1 MNYFTKKLS
10 WLFMSLMLVVSGNV
24 WAENQTGTITFGNKE
39 TDVKINAASVTGKD
53 DLGNTWTITTEGT
66 TSFTSN
72 KDYYQVG
79 KRAEPATSITFTTT
93 LPAEQSIVAMS
104 AKFGGFSATAG
115 TISLKVDDTEIGSG
129 NLDGTNDVIVNSTSS
144 ATGKV
149 LTITITD
156 IDRGVLCYY
165 ISYTYGDEPVAQKES
180 PVLTFSE
187 TTATATLGESFT
199 APTLTTEPTGLSI
212 TYSSSKPSVA
222 TVDETTGAIT
232 LVSEGSTTITA
243 TSAATDE
250 YYSGKATYTL
260 TVKEAEVPEPDT
272 FDEIDLTGKTESI
285 TFSDFSNA
293 ASGYATA
300 IQGAFP
306 ASDGNAYEGWNKT
319 DCMYNGKNHKLLQ
332 MKSSTGKLT
341 SPTIKSNQGIKV
353 IVTYGSLKGIKLTI
367 GEETV
372 TGEAGGGEDS
382 QPQTIQLTST
392 ATETTFTI
400 QSAGSNATYV
410 KSIEIVPLI
419 GDEPDAPTFT
429 PAEGEYTE
437 AQAVTITAASGCTIF
452 YSIDGTTPSI
462 EYTAPIIISETT
474 TIKAIAKSASGA
486 SSDVATATYT
496 ISIPVVLQEYANIKE
511 MIDANTSATSEPTE
525 EFILHLNNAQVLYVG
540 TNDMYVK
547 DATGAVD
554 LFKCGLSYTAGQ
566 ILNGTIKAT
575 YQLYKDLPEIRSV
588 TENNLTASDGSATP
602 EALDVEEIT
611 LAGYVCNYI
620 TTSGTFVV
628 DGNNYYISDGANQ
641 IPVYNKFKISDIVLT
656 TITNGA
662 NVTATGIVVPF
673 NGEAEIALT
682 ELVVNDE
689 PIVELDTYENI
700 AATIEAAPTGKFI
713 LKLTDAQ
720 VLYSYNKDT
729 YVKDATG
736 AILFY
741 STELPYTEG
750 QVLNGTITVTYTT
763 FKGIPEINGVVE
775 NNLTA
780 TEGTATPTE
789 LGIDAAT
796 VEDHVCDLVTVTG
809 TLVVDTENDK
819 YYVSDGTNQ
828 VIVYNGRFKITEI
841 DNLLESI
848 QDGATVTATGIIIPQ
863 GTEPYNVP
871 QIALTALEETT
882 TQLKGDAN
890 GDGSVDI
897 SDVVAVVNYI
907 LNGEETSGN
916 FVFDN
921 ADVDNSKSV
930 DISDVVGIVNII
942 LNGE

>member
-10 WLFMSLMLVVSGNV
+10 WLLMSFMLVVSGNV
-24 WAENQTGTITFGNKE
+24 WAENQTGTITFSRN
-39 TDVKINAASVTGKD
+39 DVVINAASITAED
-53 DLGNTWTITTEGT
+53 NLGNTWTITTEGT
-66 TSFTSN
+66 TSFTGQTE
-72 KDYYQVG
+72 YYQVG
-79 KRAEPATSITFTTT
+79 SSKKPATSITFTTT
-93 LPAEQSIVAMS
+93 LPASQTIANIF
-104 AKFGGFSATAG
+104 AKFGGFNG
-115 TISLKVDDTEIGSG
+115 TVGNVSIMVDDNEIATGS
-129 NLDGTNDVIVNSTSS
+129 LDGSNDVIVSSSS
-144 ATGKV
+144 AVTGQTI
-149 LTITITD
+149 TITITD
-156 IDRGVLCYY
+156 IDKGVKCYY
-165 ISYTYGDEPVAQKES
+165 ISYGDDSAPVQKEK

-187 TTATATLGESFT
+187 TTATVTLGESFT
-199 APTLTTEPTGLSI
+199 APTLTTEPTGLAI
-212 TYSSSKPSVA
+212 TYSSSNTDVA
-222 TVDETTGAIT
+222 TVDETTGAVTI
-232 LVSEGSTTITA
+232 VAAGKTTITA
-243 TSAATDE
+243 TSAETVEYDE
-250 YYSGKATYTL
+250 GTASYTL
-260 TVKEAEVPEPDT
+260 TVSKPQAPT
-272 FDEIDLTGKTESI
+272 FDIIDLTGKTESI
-285 TFSDFSNA
+285 TFSDFNNA

-341 SPTIKSNQGIKV
+341 SPTIKSNKGIKV

-410 KSIEIVPLI
+410 KSIEIVPVT

-429 PAEGEYTE
+429 PDEGEYTE

-462 EYTAPIIISETT
+462 EYTDPIIISETT

-575 YQLYKDLPEIRSV
+575 YQLFKNLPEIASV
-588 TENNLTASDGSATP
+588 TENNLTATDGSATP

-741 STELPYTEG
+741 GTELPYTEG

>member
-10 WLFMSLMLVVSGNV
+10 WLLMSFMLVVSGNV
-24 WAENQTGTITFGNKE
+24 WAENQTGTITFSRN
-39 TDVKINAASVTGKD
+39 DVVINAASITAED
-53 DLGNTWTITTEGT
+53 NLGNTWTITTEGT
-66 TSFTSN
+66 TSFTGQTE
-72 KDYYQVG
+72 YYQVG
-79 KRAEPATSITFTTT
+79 SSKKPATSITFTTT
-93 LPAEQSIVAMS
+93 LPASQTIANIF
-104 AKFGGFSATAG
+104 AKFGGFNG
-115 TISLKVDDTEIGSG
+115 TVGNVSIMVDDNEIATGS
-129 NLDGTNDVIVNSTSS
+129 LDGSNDVVVSS
-144 ATGKV
+144 SSPVTGKTI
-149 LTITITD
+149 TITITD
-156 IDRGVLCYY
+156 IDKGVKCYY
-165 ISYTYGDEPVAQKES
+165 ISYGDDSAPVQKEK

-187 TTATATLGESFT
+187 TTATVTLGESFT
-199 APTLTTEPTGLSI
+199 APTLTTEPTGLAI
-212 TYSSSKPSVA
+212 TYSSSNTDVA
-222 TVDETTGAIT
+222 TVDETTGAVTI
-232 LVSEGSTTITA
+232 VAAGKTTITA
-243 TSAATDE
+243 TSAETEEYDE
-250 YYSGKATYTL
+250 GTASYTL
-260 TVKEAEVPEPDT
+260 TVSEPQAPT
-272 FDEIDLTGKTESI
+272 FDIIDLTGKTESI

-410 KSIEIVPLI
+410 KSIEIVPI
-419 GDEPDAPTFT
+419 TGDEPAAPTFT

-575 YQLYKDLPEIRSV
+575 YQLFKNLPEIASV
-588 TENNLTASDGSATP
+588 TENNLTATDGTATP

-809 TLVVDTENDK
+809 TLVVDTESDK

-871 QIALTALEETT
+871 QIALTSLEETT

>member
-10 WLFMSLMLVVSGNV
+10 WLLMSFMLVVSGNV
-24 WAENQTGTITFGNKE
+24 WAETVDVLNQSWTGMTGTTYDSF
-39 TDVKINAASVTGKD
+39 TGKTATSTAVYAGNCAG
-53 DLGNTWTITTEGT
+53 GNTSIQLRSNNSNSGIVTTVSGGMVKKIAVEWNSSTMNDRTLNVYGKNTAYESATDLYNSSKQGTLIGTIVCGTSTELTISDEYEYIGLR
-66 TSFTSN
+66 SN
-72 KDYYQVG
+72 SGAMYL
-79 KRAEPATSITFTTT
+79 TSI
-93 LPAEQSIVAMS
+93 SITWDDES
-104 AKFGGFSATAG
+104 A
-115 TISLKVDDTEIGSG
+115 
-129 NLDGTNDVIVNSTSS
+129 
-144 ATGKV
+144 
-149 LTITITD
+149 
-156 IDRGVLCYY
+156 
-165 ISYTYGDEPVAQKES
+165 PAQKEK

-212 TYSSSKPSVA
+212 TYSSSNTDVA
-222 TVDETTGAIT
+222 TVDETTGAVTI
-232 LVSEGSTTITA
+232 VAAGKTTITA
-243 TSAATDE
+243 TSAETEEYDE
-250 YYSGKATYTL
+250 GTASYTI
-260 TVKEAEVPEPDT
+260 TVSEPQAPT
-272 FDEIDLTGKTESI
+272 FDIIDLTGKTESI

-306 ASDGNAYEGWNKT
+306 ASDGNAYEGWDKT

-452 YSIDGTTPSI
+452 FSIDGTTPSI

-575 YQLYKDLPEIRSV
+575 YQLYKNLPEIASV
-588 TENNLTASDGSATP
+588 TENNLTATDGSATP

-841 DNLLESI
+841 DDLLESI

-863 GTEPYNVP
+863 GTEPYNVS

>member
-10 WLFMSLMLVVSGNV
+10 WLLMSLMLVVSGNV
-24 WAENQTGTITFGNKE
+24 WAENQTGTITFSRN
-39 TDVKINAASVTGKD
+39 DVVINAASITAED
-53 DLGNTWTITTEGT
+53 NLGNTWTITTEGT
-66 TSFTSN
+66 TSFTGQTE
-72 KDYYQVG
+72 YYQVG
-79 KRAEPATSITFTTT
+79 SSKKPATSITFTTT
-93 LPAEQSIVAMS
+93 LPASQTIANIF
-104 AKFGGFSATAG
+104 AKFGGFNG
-115 TISLKVDDTEIGSG
+115 TVGNVSIMVDDNEIATGS
-129 NLDGTNDVIVNSTSS
+129 LDGSNDVVVSS
-144 ATGKV
+144 SSPVTGKTI
-149 LTITITD
+149 TITITD
-156 IDRGVLCYY
+156 IDKGVKCYY
-165 ISYTYGDEPVAQKES
+165 ISYGDDSAPVQKEK

-187 TTATATLGESFT
+187 TTATVTLGESFT
-199 APTLTTEPTGLSI
+199 APTLTTEPTGLAI
-212 TYSSSKPSVA
+212 TYSSSNTDVA
-222 TVDETTGAIT
+222 TVDETTGAVTI
-232 LVSEGSTTITA
+232 VAAGKTTITA
-243 TSAATDE
+243 TSAETVEYDE
-250 YYSGKATYTL
+250 GTASYTL
-260 TVKEAEVPEPDT
+260 TVSKPQAPT
-272 FDEIDLTGKTESI
+272 FDIIDLTGKTESI

-306 ASDGNAYEGWNKT
+306 ASDGNAYEGWNKM

-341 SPTIKSNQGIKV
+341 SPTIKSNKGIKV

-410 KSIEIVPLI
+410 KSIEIVPLL
-419 GDEPDAPTFT
+419 GDEPAAPTFT

-462 EYTAPIIISETT
+462 EYTDPIIISETT

-575 YQLYKDLPEIRSV
+575 YQLYKNLPEIASV
-588 TENNLTASDGSATP
+588 TENNLTATDGTATP

-656 TITNGA
+656 TIANGA

-700 AATIEAAPTGKFI
+700 AAAIEAAPIGKFI

-741 STELPYTEG
+741 GTELPYTEG

-809 TLVVDTENDK
+809 TLVVDTESNK

-882 TQLKGDAN
+882 SLLKGDAN

>member
-10 WLFMSLMLVVSGNV
+10 WLLMSFMLVVSGNV
-24 WAENQTGTITFGNKE
+24 WAENQTGTITFSRN
-39 TDVKINAASVTGKD
+39 DVVINAASITAED
-53 DLGNTWTITTEGT
+53 NLGNTWTITTEGT
-66 TSFTSN
+66 TSFTGQTE
-72 KDYYQVG
+72 YYQVG
-79 KRAEPATSITFTTT
+79 SSKKPATSITFTTT
-93 LPAEQSIVAMS
+93 LPASQTIANIF
-104 AKFGGFSATAG
+104 AKFGGFNG
-115 TISLKVDDTEIGSG
+115 TVGNVSIMVDDNEIATGS
-129 NLDGTNDVIVNSTSS
+129 LDGSNDVVVSS
-144 ATGKV
+144 SSPVTGKTI
-149 LTITITD
+149 TITITD
-156 IDRGVLCYY
+156 IDKGVKCYY
-165 ISYTYGDEPVAQKES
+165 ISYGDDSAPVQKEK

-187 TTATATLGESFT
+187 TTATVTLGESFT
-199 APTLTTEPTGLSI
+199 APTLTTEPTGLAI
-212 TYSSSKPSVA
+212 TYSSSNTDVA
-222 TVDETTGAIT
+222 TVDETTGAVTI
-232 LVSEGSTTITA
+232 VAAGKTTITA
-243 TSAATDE
+243 TSAETEEYDE
-250 YYSGKATYTL
+250 GTASYTL
-260 TVKEAEVPEPDT
+260 TVSEPQAPT
-272 FDEIDLTGKTESI
+272 FDIIDLTGKTESI

-410 KSIEIVPLI
+410 KSIEIVPI
-419 GDEPDAPTFT
+419 TGDEPAAPTFT

-588 TENNLTASDGSATP
+588 TENNLTATDGTATP

-729 YVKDATG
+729 YLKDATG

-741 STELPYTEG
+741 GTELPYTEG

>member
-10 WLFMSLMLVVSGNV
+10 WLLMSFMLVVSGNV
-24 WAENQTGTITFGNKE
+24 WAENQTGTITFSRN
-39 TDVKINAASVTGKD
+39 DVVINAASITAED
-53 DLGNTWTITTEGT
+53 NLGNTWTITTEGT
-66 TSFTSN
+66 TSFTGQPE
-72 KDYYQVG
+72 YYQVG
-79 KRAEPATSITFTTT
+79 SSKKPATSITFTTT
-93 LPAEQSIVAMS
+93 LPASQTIANIF
-104 AKFGGFSATAG
+104 AKFGGFNG
-115 TISLKVDDTEIGSG
+115 TVGNVSIMVDDNEIATGS
-129 NLDGTNDVIVNSTSS
+129 LDGSNDVVVSS
-144 ATGKV
+144 SSPVTGKTI
-149 LTITITD
+149 TITITD
-156 IDRGVLCYY
+156 IDKGVKCYY
-165 ISYTYGDEPVAQKES
+165 ISYGDDSAPVQKEK

-199 APTLTTEPTGLSI
+199 APTLTTEPTGLAI
-212 TYSSSKPSVA
+212 TYSSSNTDVA
-222 TVDETTGAIT
+222 TVDETTGAVTI
-232 LVSEGSTTITA
+232 VAAGKTTITA
-243 TSAATDE
+243 TSAETEEYDE
-250 YYSGKATYTL
+250 GTASYTL
-260 TVKEAEVPEPDT
+260 TVSEPQAPT
-272 FDEIDLTGKTESI
+272 FDIIDLTGKTESI

-341 SPTIKSNQGIKV
+341 SPTIKSNKGIKV

-410 KSIEIVPLI
+410 KSIEIVPI
-419 GDEPDAPTFT
+419 TGDEPDAPTFT

-496 ISIPVVLQEYANIKE
+496 ISIPVVLQEYANIKK
-511 MIDANTSATSEPTE
+511 MIDANTSATSDPTE

-575 YQLYKDLPEIRSV
+575 YQLYKNLPEIASV
-588 TENNLTASDGSATP
+588 TENNLTATDGTATP

-689 PIVELDTYENI
+689 PIEELDTYENI
-700 AATIEAAPTGKFI
+700 AAAIEAAPTGKFI

-720 VLYSYNKDT
+720 VLYSNNKDT

-741 STELPYTEG
+741 NTEIPYTEG

-763 FKGIPEINGVVE
+763 YKGIPEITAVVE